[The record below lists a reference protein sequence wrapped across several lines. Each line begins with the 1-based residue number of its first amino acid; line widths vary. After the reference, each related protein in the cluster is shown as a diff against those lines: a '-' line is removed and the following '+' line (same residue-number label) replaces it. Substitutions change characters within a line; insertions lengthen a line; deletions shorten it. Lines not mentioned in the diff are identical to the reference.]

1 MIERNRVVRT
11 IFGIAFTIIFAI
23 FAYISCRVSPHSSE
37 VDPSSPTYDGFVY
50 GYDRYNYILSGRS
63 VPPVQ
68 DTTYYLNFWSHT
80 SDTPSFAPI
89 QEPTISENTEV
100 APVEEVQQPE
110 TNPATLRAQEKGL
123 PAPPNIDITSWEFM
137 LANGDNTINEYEPPE
152 ITYLEE
158 IPLDSRIVEPIKAMV
173 EDARN
178 QGLNVYLSSGYR
190 SYSEQAANFV
200 RVCENNG
207 ITDGKNAE
215 GYYITV
221 PAGCSEHQTGLACDI
236 TDVYYPI
243 KDESIANTETYQ
255 YMSQHC
261 QDFGFIVRYPE
272 EKREITG
279 IMYEPWH
286 YRYVGVE
293 VAKYITENHLCLEEF
308 LDLYTPGI
316 LKAENA

>member
-23 FAYISCRVSPHSSE
+23 FAYISCRVSPHSS
-37 VDPSSPTYDGFVY
+37 DINPSSPTYDPYSY

-63 VPPVQ
+63 VPPIQ
-68 DTTYYLNFWSHT
+68 DNVVAQAQAS
-80 SDTPSFAPI
+80 A
-89 QEPTISENTEV
+89 Q
-100 APVEEVQQPE
+100 APVTIPEPEPVLPETQEAAPAEEVQQPE
-110 TNPATLRAQEKGL
+110 TNPAALRAQEKGL

-316 LKAENA
+316 LKTENA